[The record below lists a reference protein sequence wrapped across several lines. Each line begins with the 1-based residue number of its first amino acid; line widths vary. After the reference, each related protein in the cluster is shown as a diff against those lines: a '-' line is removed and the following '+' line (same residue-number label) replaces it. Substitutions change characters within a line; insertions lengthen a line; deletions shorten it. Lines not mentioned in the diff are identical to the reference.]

1 MLNVIIIIISAIIT
15 QCIIIILF
23 NKMKMLNLIP
33 VKWSI
38 NSKSLNLVPV
48 YNSNLKVFMKL
59 HVLITDTK
67 MPISPALVLYSMYV
81 CMYVC
86 MCKDVRPVS
95 TTIRLL
101 LYYYI
106 KSLPLLLKYC
116 TCIVFWS

>member
-48 YNSNLKVFMKL
+48 YNSNLKVIQLACSNVLFIL
-59 HVLITDTK
+59 H
-67 MPISPALVLYSMYV
+67 
-81 CMYVC
+81 
-86 MCKDVRPVS
+86 
-95 TTIRLL
+95 
-101 LYYYI
+101 I
-106 KSLPLLLKYC
+106 K
-116 TCIVFWS
+116 